1 MRTATGSLIR
11 TYRCILLLQ
20 AEQIHMRV
28 TFSDHMPY
36 YILVFVFINLINV
49 DNVLPFFIYLSNHHI
64 TTYKIVYYNISHLFV
79 FLFLCFCKICTF
91 LTTDT
96 PLKKYRNYIND
107 TFYVL
112 WVCCPIVSIQQVI
125 FYSHLF
131 LKRF

>member
-49 DNVLPFFIYLSNHHI
+49 DHFLYIYQIIILQHI
-64 TTYKIVYYNISHLFV
+64 K
-79 FLFLCFCKICTF
+79 
-91 LTTDT
+91 
-96 PLKKYRNYIND
+96 
-107 TFYVL
+107 
-112 WVCCPIVSIQQVI
+112 
-125 FYSHLF
+125 
-131 LKRF
+131 